1 MAVRILH
8 LGLDSILESSRTFPI
23 GTKEVMAEKRFE
35 IPVSRIQVYGK
46 HGLKTA
52 TLLLL

>member
-1 MAVRILH
+1 MTVRILH
-8 LGLDSILESSRTFPI
+8 LRLDSILELSRTFPI

-35 IPVSRIQVYGK
+35 IPISHIQVYVK